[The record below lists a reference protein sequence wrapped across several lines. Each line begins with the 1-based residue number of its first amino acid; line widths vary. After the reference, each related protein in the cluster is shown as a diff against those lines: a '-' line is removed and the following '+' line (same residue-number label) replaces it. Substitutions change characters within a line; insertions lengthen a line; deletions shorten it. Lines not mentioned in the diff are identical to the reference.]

1 MAQVS
6 TGMINNDIVEASCV
20 IDDNYS
26 IIMGDERFYGMI
38 GKDLP
43 NSLLTLIYL
52 DDRETFCSF
61 ISDMQ
66 INKPIVIKI
75 KVKKGTYRWVLVRK
89 LNIELKKEHTEIN
102 LMFHDVVAQSNT
114 FKIYYD
120 SVRKYRAFMNYVR
133 DKFFEYEFG
142 ADLITIYMYVN
153 GRCEIFEKDTLDEW
167 EKRVLRL
174 GFVETADIDMFR
186 RLCSNIRDGVDVF
199 SINIHTSLMSKGF
212 RMDTLNFRGET
223 IVDVTGKVMVAGL
236 ITEMNGRYD
245 LKSIMIG
252 NDANKDS
259 ATGLLNKRAV
269 TDDIHDIIQNA
280 NSNKDSKKMFLMIID
295 IDNFKSVNDTYG
307 HRFGDEVIADFASE
321 LRRTVGERGIAGRI
335 GGDEFMCLLTDYN
348 SIEEVRVFLTAIR
361 SKLRI
366 ELAKKNP
373 EYTFTVSIGISA
385 YPDNGTDYDTLFKL
399 ADGCLYIAKEKG
411 KDRFIIY
418 TPEIH
423 GDLIN
428 RDTKLR
434 NLHIGANFMKPMD
447 KLEMIANF
455 NDKLLQ
461 KGRAVLDEVL
471 ESIMNQMDIHGI
483 LLFNKDK
490 NCEKILGH
498 YKVQNINGEIFK
510 NDKYMELFDEHG
522 VNVIFNIS
530 SISADFPKIYELFLQ
545 SDVCSTLQIKL
556 IKDGVLKGIICFDTF
571 GEHKRKWSET
581 DICIMYMFVRIISNV
596 Y

>member
-6 TGMINNDIVEASCV
+6 TNMINNDIVEASCV
-20 IDDNYS
+20 IDDKYS

-38 GKDLP
+38 GKELP
-43 NSLLTLIYL
+43 NSLLTLVYI
-52 DDRETFCSF
+52 DDRDIFCNF
-61 ISDMQ
+61 ISDRE
-66 INKPIVIKI
+66 INKPVVVRV
-75 KVKKGTYRWVLVRK
+75 KVKKGTYRWILVRK
-89 LNIELKKEHTEIN
+89 LNIDLKKEHTEIN
-102 LMFHDVVAQSNT
+102 LMFHDVVAQNNT

-120 SVRKYRAFMNYVR
+120 NTRKYRAFMNYVR

-167 EKRVLRL
+167 EKRVVRL
-174 GFVETADIDMFR
+174 GFIEKADVDMFH

-223 IVDVTGKVMVAGL
+223 IVDATGKVLVAGL

-245 LKSIMIG
+245 LKRIMIG

-280 NSNKDSKKMFLMIID
+280 NSTKEAKKLFLIIID

-348 SIEEVRVFLTAIR
+348 TIEEVRVFLTAIR

-428 RDTKLR
+428 SDTKLR
-434 NLHIGANFMKPMD
+434 NLHISANFMKPID
-447 KLEMIANF
+447 KLEMIANV

-461 KGRAVLDEVL
+461 EGPSALDQVL
-471 ESIMNQMDIHGI
+471 EDIMNRMDIHGI
-483 LLFNKDK
+483 AVFDKDK
-490 NCEKILGH
+490 NCDKILGH
-498 YKVQNINGEIFK
+498 YKVTNIDGEFLK
-510 NDKYMELFDEHG
+510 DDKYIELFDSHG
-522 VNVIFNIS
+522 VNVIFNTGAIS
-530 SISADFPKIYELFLQ
+530 GNFPKAYAAFSKADI
-545 SDVCSTLQIKL
+545 CSTLQIKL
-556 IKDGVLKGIICFDTF
+556 MKDDIFRGIICFDTF

-581 DICIMYMFVRIISNV
+581 DICTMYMFVRIIANV

>member
-1 MAQVS
+1 MTQVS
-6 TGMINNDIVEASCV
+6 TSLIDKDIVEASCV
-20 IDDNYS
+20 IDDKYS
-26 IIMGDERFYGMI
+26 ITMGDERFYGMI
-38 GKDLP
+38 GKELP
-43 NSLLTLIYL
+43 NSLLTLIYSDDKEIFCNFIL
-52 DDRETFCSF
+52 D
-61 ISDMQ
+61 IQ
-66 INKPIVIKI
+66 INNPIVIRV
-75 KVKKGTYRWVLVRK
+75 KVKNGTYRWMLAQK
-89 LNIELKKEHTEIN
+89 LNVNCEKEHTEIN
-102 LMFHDVVAQSNT
+102 LMFHDIVIQNSK
-114 FKIYYD
+114 FKSYYD
-120 SVRKYRAFMNYVR
+120 NIRKYRTFMNYVQ
-133 DKFFEYEFG
+133 DKFFEYEFSIG
-142 ADLITIYMYVN
+142 VITIYMYIN
-153 GRCEIFEKDTLDEW
+153 GRCEVFEKDSLDEW
-167 EKRVLRL
+167 EKRILRL
-174 GFVETADIDMFR
+174 GFVEAADVDMFR

-199 SINIHTSLMSKGF
+199 GINVHTSLMSKGF

-223 IVDVTGKVMVAGL
+223 IVNATGKVMVAGL

-269 TDDIHDIIQNA
+269 TDDIHDTIQNA
-280 NSNKDSKKMFLMIID
+280 NTNKDSKKMFLIIID

-348 SIEEVRVFLTAIR
+348 SVEEVRVFLTAIR

-373 EYTFTVSIGISA
+373 EYTFIVSIGIST
-385 YPDNGTDYDTLFKL
+385 YPDNATDYDTLFKL
-399 ADGCLYIAKEKG
+399 ADRCLYIAKEKG

-428 RDTKLR
+428 GDTKLK
-434 NLHIGANFMKPMD
+434 NLHICSNFMKPID

-461 KGRAVLDEVL
+461 EGRAALDDVFED
-471 ESIMNQMDIHGI
+471 IMNQMDIHGI
-483 LLFNKDK
+483 LLFDK
-490 NCEKILGH
+490 NKNCDKIFGH
-498 YKVQNINGEIFK
+498 YKGADIDGAFLK
-510 NDKYMELFDEHG
+510 DDKYMKLFDEHG
-522 VNVIFNIS
+522 VNVIFNT
-530 SISADFPKIYELFLQ
+530 SAVSGDFPKAYAIFSQ
-545 SDVCSTLQIKL
+545 ADICSTLQIKI
-556 IKDGVLKGIICFDTF
+556 IKDGVFLGIICFDTF
-571 GEHKRKWSET
+571 GEYKRKWSET
-581 DICIMYMFVRIISNV
+581 DICTMYMFVRIIANV

>member
-1 MAQVS
+1 MTQVS
-6 TGMINNDIVEASCV
+6 TSMINNDIVEASCV
-20 IDDNYS
+20 IDDKYS

-38 GKDLP
+38 GKELP
-43 NSLLTLIYL
+43 NSLLNLLYL
-52 DDRETFCSF
+52 DDQEVFCNF
-61 ISDMQ
+61 ISDME
-66 INKPIVIKI
+66 INKSVVVRV
-75 KVKKGTYRWVLVRK
+75 KVKKGTYRWMLVRK
-89 LNIELKKEHTEIN
+89 LNIDLKKEHTEMN
-102 LMFHDVVAQSNT
+102 LMFHDVVAQSDT

-120 SVRKYRAFMNYVR
+120 NIRKYRTFMNYVR

-142 ADLITIYMYVN
+142 ANLITIYMYVN

-167 EKRVLRL
+167 EKRILRL
-174 GFVETADIDMFR
+174 GLVEADDVDMFR

-223 IVDVTGKVMVAGL
+223 IVDATGKVMVAGL

-245 LKSIMIG
+245 LKRIMIG

-269 TDDIHDIIQNA
+269 TDDVHDIIQNA
-280 NSNKDSKKMFLMIID
+280 NSTKESKKLFLIIID

-428 RDTKLR
+428 SDTKLR
-434 NLHIGANFMKPMD
+434 NLHIGANFMKPID
-447 KLEMIANF
+447 KLEMIANL
-455 NDKLLQ
+455 NDRLLQ
-461 KGRAVLDEVL
+461 EGRSALDKAL
-471 ESIMNQMDIHGI
+471 IDIMNRMDIHGI
-483 LLFNKDK
+483 SMFDKDK
-490 NCEKILGH
+490 NCNKVFGH
-498 YKVQNINGEIFK
+498 YKVTNIDGEFLK
-510 NDKYMELFDEHG
+510 DDKYMELFDGHG
-522 VNVIFNIS
+522 VNVVFNTAA
-530 SISADFPKIYELFLQ
+530 ISANFPKAYEVF
-545 SDVCSTLQIKL
+545 SAADICSTLQIKL
-556 IKDGVLKGIICFDTF
+556 IKDGVFQGIICFDTF

-581 DICIMYMFVRIISNV
+581 DICTMYMFVRIIANV

>member
-6 TGMINNDIVEASCV
+6 TNMINNDIVEASCV
-20 IDDNYS
+20 IDDKYS

-38 GKDLP
+38 GKELP
-43 NSLLTLIYL
+43 NSLLNLLYL
-52 DDRETFCSF
+52 DDREIFCNF
-61 ISDMQ
+61 ILDME
-66 INKPIVIKI
+66 INKPVVVRV
-75 KVKKGTYRWVLVRK
+75 KVKKGTYRWILVRK
-89 LNIELKKEHTEIN
+89 LNIDLKKEHKEIN
-102 LMFHDVVAQSNT
+102 LMFHDVVAQNNT

-120 SVRKYRAFMNYVR
+120 NTRKYRAFMNYVR

-167 EKRVLRL
+167 EKRVVRL
-174 GFVETADIDMFR
+174 GFIETADIDMFH

-199 SINIHTSLMSKGF
+199 SINVHTSLMSKGF

-223 IVDVTGKVMVAGL
+223 IVDATGKVMVAGL

-245 LKSIMIG
+245 LKNIMIG

-269 TDDIHDIIQNA
+269 TDDVHDIIQNA
-280 NSNKDSKKMFLMIID
+280 NSTKESKKLFLMIID

-348 SIEEVRVFLTAIR
+348 TIEEVRVFLTAIR

-428 RDTKLR
+428 SDTKLR
-434 NLHIGANFMKPMD
+434 NLHISANFMKPID
-447 KLEMIANF
+447 KLDMIADL
-455 NDKLLQ
+455 NDKLL
-461 KGRAVLDEVL
+461 KEGRCVLDKVL
-471 ESIMNQMDIHGI
+471 EDIMNRMDIHGI
-483 LLFNKDK
+483 LVFDKEK
-490 NCEKILGH
+490 NCDKIFGH
-498 YKVQNINGEIFK
+498 YKVTNIGGEFLK
-510 NDKYMELFDEHG
+510 DDKYIELFDSHG
-522 VNVIFNIS
+522 VNVIFNTAAI
-530 SISADFPKIYELFLQ
+530 AGDFPKAYTVFSEADI
-545 SDVCSTLQIKL
+545 CSTLQIKL
-556 IKDGVLKGIICFDTF
+556 LKDGEFRGVICFDTF

-581 DICIMYMFVRIISNV
+581 DICTMYMFVRIIANV